1 MNKKIA
7 VILSAVLMLT
17 MMGCASQDS
26 MTAGQQGVETSAGQ
40 QEQGAETSTGQQ
52 GAETEAVETVS
63 AETAQVE
70 TAPAESAAE
79 GGGETYG
86 SGDITVIFTNDVHC
100 AVSENI
106 GYDGLSAYKKEME
119 SKGYQFEGADASFE
133 LLVKR
138 LRGEIEPKFTVKG
151 FKILMDNRLGAMDTE
166 ASIKVLDSAG
176 ELEQTA
182 ADGNGPVNALDKA
195 LRKSLI
201 KFFPEI
207 NDMKLTDY
215 KVRVFEEKKATASGV
230 RVLIRSTDGKCSW
243 TTVGVSE
250 NVVEASLIALVDAI
264 EYKLMISKVNFVP

>member
-119 SKGYQFEGADASFE
+119 SKGGPVFLVDDGDELQGGTIGTLTKGEAIINIMNDVGYDVAAPGNHDFDYGLDTYMELAKKADFDYVCSNITD
-133 LLVKR
+133 
-138 LRGEIEPKFTVKG
+138 LRT
-151 FKILMDNRLGAMDTE
+151 
-166 ASIKVLDSAG
+166 G
-176 ELEQTA
+176 ELIF
-182 ADGNGPVNALDKA
+182 PPYV
-195 LRKSLI
+195 I
-201 KFFPEI
+201 KEAGG
-207 NDMKLTDY
+207 
-215 KVRVFEEKKATASGV
+215 KKIG
-230 RVLIRSTDGKCSW
+230 I
-243 TTVGVSE
+243 
-250 NVVEASLIALVDAI
+250 
-264 EYKLMISKVNFVP
+264 